1 MFWLK
6 LSIYCP
12 LTFVSVKN
20 SDKKRKALIA
30 LLEDPDERIFLV
42 VSQVIRLEGFAIIDQ
57 LQEAIDNIDLTEL
70 HRNRAVEIAR
80 AIRLDEVRKE
90 LSTWK
95 ESSEKDLLQAILSL
109 TKIHDVTVDD
119 AKVLQSMEILRKDV
133 WLELNDHQ
141 TAFEQVKV
149 LNHVFFNVHGFQSIH
164 TLERDINHL
173 NVDYVM
179 THKKGNPLLIGL
191 IYSIVANWL
200 DVPIHGIDLPQIFI
214 LARMDEH
221 GSSIFLE
228 KDNPYGV
235 LFYINPSGNGLVFD
249 EAQIRTFLKKMDLE
263 PQRKYFEPASNTELI
278 QRYLSVYEDYC
289 KFNGDIPSLKAF
301 EEIKQIF

>member
-1 MFWLK
+1 M
-6 LSIYCP
+6 
-12 LTFVSVKN
+12 KN
-20 SDKKRKALIA
+20 SDKKCKALIA
-30 LLEDPDERIFLV
+30 LLEDPDERIYLV
-42 VSQVIRLEGFAIIDQ
+42 VSQVIRREGFAIIDR
-57 LQEAIDNIDLTEL
+57 LLEAENNLKLSEL
-70 HRNRAVEIAR
+70 HRGRAAEIAR
-80 AIRLDEVRKE
+80 TIQIDEVRRE

-109 TKIHDVTVDD
+109 TKIHDTALDEAQVI
-119 AKVLQSMEILRKDV
+119 QSMEVLRKDV

-149 LNHVFFNVHGFQSIH
+149 LNHVFFNVHGYQCIHSI
-164 TLERDINHL
+164 ERDINHL
-173 NVDYVM
+173 NVSQVIR
-179 THKKGNPLLIGL
+179 HKKGNPLVIGL

-200 DVPIHGIDLPQIFI
+200 DVPIHGIDLPHIFI

-228 KDNPYGV
+228 KENPYGV

-249 EAQIRTFLKKMDLE
+249 EAQIRAFLKKMNLE

-278 QRYLSVYEDYC
+278 QRYLLIYEDYC
-289 KFNGDIPSLKAF
+289 KFNGDLPSLRVC
-301 EEIKQIF
+301 EEIKQLF